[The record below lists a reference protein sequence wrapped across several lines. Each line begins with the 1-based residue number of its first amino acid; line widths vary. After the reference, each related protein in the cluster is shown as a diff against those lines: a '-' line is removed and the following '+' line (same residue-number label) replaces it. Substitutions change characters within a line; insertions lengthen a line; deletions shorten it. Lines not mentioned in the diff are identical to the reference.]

1 MKVAMAILSVVVAL
15 GIVRSECVAQSAP
28 NPLVAEPAVFDFG
41 KRFQNEEFQGSF
53 VLKNPTDQAVTIR
66 SITFGCSCATGKAKD
81 LTIPAKG
88 QTTLDFTFH
97 TRNFEGEI
105 VKNCDI
111 AVVGTMSLLSL
122 TMRGTVIPS
131 WTIDS
136 EAIELGAVNRG
147 DVVIREFVVDVRE
160 GADPG
165 LEFRAPNSDVTV
177 ETKRESESP
186 LKLRIKVTIRVGTAE
201 RIGAYIRSVVCRAVK
216 DEAKPVRIVTLTGR
230 IEGDL
235 EVNPRSLS
243 FGKTKNDKEERRTI
257 VIESKTKKPFK
268 ITNIRTDQTVLV
280 ECELNVAKPRH
291 ELVVVL
297 QKGLPP
303 RVYRSM
309 LAFATDHPE
318 EPNFTITTMGQVESA
333 EKATK

>member
-1 MKVAMAILSVVVAL
+1 MKITFAMFSIVVVL
-15 GIVRSECVAQSAP
+15 GILRSECLAQAAP
-28 NPLVAEPAVFDFG
+28 NPLVPEPAVFEFG

-53 VLKNPTDQAVTIR
+53 ILKNPTDQAVTIR
-66 SITFGCSCATGKAKD
+66 SVTFGCSCASGKTKD

-111 AVVGTMSLLSL
+111 AVVGTTSLLAL

-136 EAIELGAVNRG
+136 EAIELGGVKRG
-147 DVVIREFVVDVRE
+147 DVVDREFVVDVRA

-165 LEFRAPNSDVTV
+165 LEFRAPNSDVTIDA
-177 ETKRESESP
+177 KRESESP
-186 LKLRIKVTIRVGTAE
+186 LRFRVKVTIRVGAAE

-257 VIESKTKKPFK
+257 VIESKSKKPFK
-268 ITNIRTDQTVLV
+268 ISSIRTDQTVLV
-280 ECELNVAKPRH
+280 ECELNVAKSRH

-333 EKATK
+333 EKAAK